1 VASRCPEVLL
11 GGLDEPRS
19 TSRSVIH
26 MPTVTFTEVE
36 AASSEERL
44 FHGNTLPADPY
55 CYKSS
60 ETCNRGQRVVT
71 IENAKCSTRPHF
83 GLPPD
88 FELSVTGDDGW
99 QKISRG
105 KNLAGRS
112 PR

>member
-1 VASRCPEVLL
+1 
-11 GGLDEPRS
+11 
-19 TSRSVIH
+19 
-26 MPTVTFTEVE
+26 M
-36 AASSEERL
+36 
-44 FHGNTLPADPY
+44 
-55 CYKSS
+55 
-60 ETCNRGQRVVT
+60 VT